1 MINTGNSPTAI
12 DSNEADSNHSASD
25 INASKWNGSAK
36 THDDKVP
43 IGLGSGLASLDSKK
57 LKQTS
62 KSMDLKKQQAMLFN
76 CWKSLMCYSFGP
88 QSGIQAAS
96 RGHSYFL

>member
-43 IGLGSGLASLDSKK
+43 IGLGSGLASLD
-57 LKQTS
+57 
-62 KSMDLKKQQAMLFN
+62 LKKQQAMLFN